1 MSRENVA
8 WEIRE
13 TVAMGIPN
21 PRSVAV
27 IPKPDW
33 MSQEQFE
40 AFAKELE
47 LECPSEEHKTTSTHN
62 SAVEYRPFKAR
73 VAGSN
78 PAGCTK

>member
-21 PRSVAV
+21 PRSVTV

-40 AFAKELE
+40 AFVKELE
-47 LECPSEEHKTTSTHN
+47 LKYPSEEQETTSTRN
-62 SAVEYRPFKAR
+62 SAAR
-73 VAGSN
+73 VS
-78 PAGCTK
+78 PF